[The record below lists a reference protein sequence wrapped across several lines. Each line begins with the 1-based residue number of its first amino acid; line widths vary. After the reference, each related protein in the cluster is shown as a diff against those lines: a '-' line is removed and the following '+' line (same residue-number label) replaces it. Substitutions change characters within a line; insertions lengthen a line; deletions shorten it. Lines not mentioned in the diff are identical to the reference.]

1 MWRLFE
7 PWIKVVK
14 TVQGPGFYPSSSFV
28 ALSMPASRDRAEDP
42 SVWSRPATNYKEAS
56 SLQTFRTVLS
66 PGQPGRN
73 AAWKG
78 QTSAHPE
85 IDNEQK
91 KKDFM
96 PKMPPSRKHFTEAHG
111 NLCNNTITCCM
122 CSCFNNHTVTLCL
135 HPQSG
140 LQGTSLQPPPWKF
153 SKNVAKLLVMLQIW
167 SHILNQWWL
176 VMQSTLH
183 WPAEAAPTS
192 SCFILSVRSCSG
204 STRVNILSQWQ
215 AGPLLTRIWA
225 YCIWSAL
232 SNMWRQVKGG
242 RGTPDVR

>member
-153 SKNVAKLLVMLQIW
+153 SKNVAKLLVTDMKSYIKSVMISDAIHVALTSW
-167 SHILNQWWL
+167 SCAHVQLLHPECAVMFGVNQ
-176 VMQSTLH
+176 
-183 WPAEAAPTS
+183 
-192 SCFILSVRSCSG
+192 G
-204 STRVNILSQWQ
+204 
-215 AGPLLTRIWA
+215 
-225 YCIWSAL
+225 
-232 SNMWRQVKGG
+232 
-242 RGTPDVR
+242 